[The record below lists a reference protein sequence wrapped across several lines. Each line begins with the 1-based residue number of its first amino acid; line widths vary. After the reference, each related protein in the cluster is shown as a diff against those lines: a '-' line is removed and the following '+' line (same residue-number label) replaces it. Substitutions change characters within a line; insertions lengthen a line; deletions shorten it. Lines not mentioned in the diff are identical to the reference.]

1 MKKRV
6 LSMLLASVMVV
17 SMAACGEDIAGS
29 SGDGSSDVVQ
39 SGSGDGSDGTMGGVV
54 PSYTYHLYDSALA
67 TCWNEHAW
75 EMNSDDAIRRYVTT
89 PLVDI
94 SILDS
99 ENGVYQWVY
108 EMATSVED
116 VTAAHQDD
124 LTKYGVSFQEG
135 KDASSTTSGY
145 VFELKLREGACWQD
159 GTPINAD
166 TYIYSMKQLLNPD
179 MQNYR
184 ANLYYS
190 GESAVAGGS
199 AMYNSG
205 RTVKVENATNAG
217 YAVEDLVLDANGNYT
232 TPDGAPVYVA
242 VGTALAWLGGNS
254 LDDYVGAYGADLFG
268 MEGYNGLAA
277 AKDADGYVVLN
288 EKSLADIITTITAV
302 ADWGETA
309 EDAVNYLAYEST
321 FPEVNYD
328 DVVGCYKVDDYTIR
342 YVTQNYI
349 DMNYFKTSLTSN
361 WLVYE
366 PLYEAG
372 KDTTGKLVTT
382 DYCTSVETTMSYGPY
397 KLVSLQKDKQMILEQ
412 NEKWYGYQKQAD
424 GSLLSMTEF
433 MVDGK
438 SVPQY
443 QTTRIV
449 IDVMDNN
456 AAKQAFLKGQLSE
469 WTPSADDLIAYAT
482 SDRLFKVDET
492 YTQSFFFNTNL
503 DKLKE
508 MDKSKGNTNSVVLS
522 NDNFRKAFSLSID
535 RTEWVTATEGYKP
548 AYAVLNNL
556 YFYDVYNDPTSSYR
570 GSDEAMQAI
579 CNVYGVE
586 YGAGTPYATLKDA
599 YESINGYNLT
609 EAQALMK
616 QACQELV
623 AAGLYKEGDP
633 IYIRLGYKKGVIE
646 SSDQNQVALIQKY
659 LNEAVKGSG
668 FGTITLEAIG
678 NIENRYDDTANGEF
692 AIGYGAWG
700 GAAFYPFRNFQVY
713 CDPDQYSLHEAGCW
727 DPRTEN
733 LTLKVNGEDVTMT
746 WQAWSGALIGTGV
759 YTEADFATKLS
770 VTAQMEEA
778 WLKKYYRI
786 PLASTTACFMA
797 GYQLNYYTEDYNIMY
812 AFGEIRLMG
821 YNYSDAEWDAYV
833 SSQGGTLSYE

>member
-1 MKKRV
+1 MKKR
-6 LSMLLASVMVV
+6 LISMLLASVMVV
-17 SMAACGEDIAGS
+17 SMAACGKGS
-29 SGDGSSDVVQ
+29 SGDG
-39 SGSGDGSDGTMGGVV
+39 TV

-67 TCWNEHAW
+67 TCWNEHTW
-75 EMNSDDAIRRYVTT
+75 EMSSDNVVRGYVTS
-89 PLVDI
+89 PLMDI

-99 ENGVYQWVY
+99 ENGIYQWVY

-124 LTKYGVSFQEG
+124 LTKYKVSFQAG

-145 VFELKLREGACWQD
+145 VFEIKLREGACWQD

-166 TYIYSMKQLLNPD
+166 SYIYSMKQLLNPD

-190 GESAVAGGS
+190 GESAVAGGD
-199 AMYNSG
+199 AMYNTG
-205 RTVKVENATNAG
+205 RTLMLDDAIKT
-217 YAVEDLVLDANGNYT
+217 VEDLVLDANGNYT
-232 TPDGAPVYVA
+232 TADGTTVYVA
-242 VGTALAWLGGNS
+242 VGVPISWLGGDS
-254 LDDYVGAYGADLFG
+254 LDDCVETYGETLFG

-277 AKDADGYVVLN
+277 AKDAEGYVVLN
-288 EKSLADIITTITAV
+288 EKSLEDLITTITTV
-302 ADWGETA
+302 PEWEETE
-309 EDAVNYLAYEST
+309 EDAVHYLTYEYT
-321 FPEVNYD
+321 YPEVNYD

-349 DMNYFKTSLTSN
+349 DMNYFRNSLTSN

-397 KLVSLQKDKQMILEQ
+397 KLVSMQEDKQMVLEQ
-412 NEKWYGYQKQAD
+412 NENWYGYQKQED

-433 MVDGK
+433 LVDGK

-449 IDVMDNN
+449 IDVMDKN
-456 AAKQAFLKGQLSE
+456 AAKSAFLKGQLSE
-469 WTPSADDLIAYAT
+469 WTPDTDDLIAYAT
-482 SDRLFKVDET
+482 SDRLYKVEEN
-492 YTQSFFFNTNL
+492 YTMSFFFHTNL
-503 DKLKE
+503 ENLKE
-508 MDKSKGNTNSVVLS
+508 MDRSKGNKNSVVLS
-522 NDNFRKAFSLSID
+522 NDNFRKAFSLSINRD
-535 RTEWVTATEGYKP
+535 EWVTATEGYQP
-548 AYAVLNNL
+548 AYAVLSDL

-579 CNVYGVE
+579 CNVYGVT

-599 YESINGYNLT
+599 YDSINGYNLS

-623 AAGLYKEGDP
+623 GDGLYKEGDP
-633 IYIRLGYKKGVIE
+633 IYIRLGYKAGAIE
-646 SSDQNQVALIQKY
+646 TSDQNQVALIQKY
-659 LNEAVKGSG
+659 LNAAAEGSG
-668 FGTITLEAIG
+668 FGQITLEAIG
-678 NIENRYDDTANGEF
+678 NINNRYDDTANGEY

-713 CDPDQYSLHEAGCW
+713 CDPNLYSINEAGCW
-727 DPRTEN
+727 DPTTET
-733 LTLKVNGEDVTMT
+733 LTLKVNGKDVTMT
-746 WQAWSGALIGTGV
+746 WQAWSGALLGTGP

-770 VTAQMEEA
+770 ITAQMEEA

-797 GYQLNYYTEDYNIMY
+797 GYQLKYYTEEYNIMY
-812 AFGEIRLMG
+812 DFGGLRLMG
-821 YNYSDAEWDAYV
+821 YNYNDAEWEAYV
-833 SSQGGTLSYE
+833 NSQGGTLNYE